1 VLLCILGSAG
11 QSFALPPC
19 PTSGVFDNCQGI
31 WTNPDGYKYVGEWK
45 EHTFHGHSTYTSP
58 DGSKYVGE
66 FKDGLGMAKVASYI
80 SDGETYV
87 GEFKDNE
94 PHHEEVV
101 KTDAASD
108 KDDKQ
113 YEVGGYDEE
122 DLEEFL
128 DTGDCVR
135 CDLTNLDFGK
145 HGQIKDFIYPMVLSE
160 QI

>member
-1 VLLCILGSAG
+1 MLLCILGSAG

-31 WTNPDGYKYVGEWK
+31 WTNPDGY
-45 EHTFHGHSTYTSP
+45 
-58 DGSKYVGE
+58 KYVGE